1 MQVRLRVWPGKR
13 RSIGEKQCI
22 YAQRARELVYR
33 SLEAADH
40 AEVSR
45 AALMTCDDP
54 GENGDVITKRE
65 NLRKASS

>member
-1 MQVRLRVWPGKR
+1 MQDRLRTSPGKQTK
-13 RSIGEKQCI
+13 IIEKHV

-33 SLEAADH
+33 SLEAADQ

-54 GENGDVITKRE
+54 GENGDTITTRDD
-65 NLRKASS
+65 LRRASS